1 MKQLNY
7 VFIFIIIVFLIITI
21 KKTETKQIKGGS
33 NSDNT
38 TQNSPDYILDD
49 ILSKTNHGSWKF
61 RNILN
66 PEQIINKSIIL
77 CFKKIKLNFLI

>member
-33 NSDNT
+33 KSGNT

-49 ILSKTNHGSWKF
+49 ILSKTNHSSW
-61 RNILN
+61 RNLEIY
-66 PEQIINKSIIL
+66 
-77 CFKKIKLNFLI
+77 